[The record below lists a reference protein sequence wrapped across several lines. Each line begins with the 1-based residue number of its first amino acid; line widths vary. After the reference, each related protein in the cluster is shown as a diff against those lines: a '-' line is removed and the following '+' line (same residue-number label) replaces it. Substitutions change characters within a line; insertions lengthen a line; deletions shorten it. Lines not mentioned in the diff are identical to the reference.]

1 MRVEYYFG
9 SKLPLGDYVKPETF
23 QLPKAGEQ
31 DPHFGLSRTIYYE
44 LEKTGAIQMVR
55 IGKRGKQ
62 RGITLIPFEQVL
74 AHVRRAMNKGNRS
87 TRASFWAP

>member
-31 DPHFGLSRTIYYE
+31 DPHFGLSRTTYYE
-44 LEKTGAIQMVR
+44 LEKAGAIQMVR

-62 RGITLIPFEQVL
+62 RGITLIVFDQVL
-74 AHVRRAMNKGNRS
+74 AHVRRAMSKGGQL
-87 TRASFWAP
+87 TRASFPTH